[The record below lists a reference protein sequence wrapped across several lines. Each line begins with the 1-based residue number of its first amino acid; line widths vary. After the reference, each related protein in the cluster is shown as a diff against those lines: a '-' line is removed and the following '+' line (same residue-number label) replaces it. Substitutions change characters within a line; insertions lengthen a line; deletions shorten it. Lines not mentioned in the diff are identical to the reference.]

1 VARVGRRRGQLAGDA
16 ELTAAANPWHA
27 AAPQG
32 GSIMTVLGKIL
43 AILNLVLSLAVGAFI
58 VMTYV
63 ARTNWHAAYVGM
75 QNQVKVSQ
83 ADALAYKKDMEQ
95 ARGERAQLQ
104 EQLDKQKAAAEKE
117 QQSLTAQINDFG
129 EKLKRAGEENAK
141 LVAAHR
147 AYDADLKRRANE
159 VDYLK
164 KLIGDRDAQLSKKDL
179 QVNQM
184 RALMVEAQINF
195 KAEHERNERLLEE
208 NERLSKDNRQIR
220 QVSTSPR
227 GEASK
232 RNPPP
237 EDIDGRVTA
246 YDSRSGLLTLNVGS
260 DAGLAKGNTLE
271 IFRTL
276 PEPAYLGTIRIMEV
290 RPNEAVA
297 KPLDRLQSPPK
308 AGDRVS
314 SNILGRR

>member
-1 VARVGRRRGQLAGDA
+1 
-16 ELTAAANPWHA
+16 
-27 AAPQG
+27 
-32 GSIMTVLGKIL
+32 MTVLGKIL

-63 ARTNWHAAYVGM
+63 ARTNWHAAYDNM
-75 QNQVKVSQ
+75 TRQVEVTK
-83 ADALAYKKDMEQ
+83 ADALAYKKDMDQ
-95 ARGERAQLQ
+95 ARNDRAQLQ
-104 EQLDKQKAAAEKE
+104 EQLDKQKAAADKD
-117 QQSLTAQINDFG
+117 QQSLTAQINDLG

-141 LVAAHR
+141 HLAAQR
-147 AYDADLKRRANE
+147 AYDADLKRRASE

-164 KLIGDRDAQLSKKDL
+164 KLIADRDAQLSKKDL

-184 RALMVEAQINF
+184 RALMVEAQINY

-208 NERLSKDNRQIR
+208 NERVSKENRQIR

-232 RNPPP
+232 KNPPP
-237 EDIDGRVTA
+237 EDIEGKVKA
-246 YDSRSGLLTLNVGS
+246 YDARSGLLTLNVGS
-260 DAGLAKGNTLE
+260 DAGLARGNTLE

-276 PEPAYLGTIRIMEV
+276 PEPAYLGTIRITEV

-297 KPLDRLQSPPK
+297 QPVDRLRHPPQ

>member
-1 VARVGRRRGQLAGDA
+1 
-16 ELTAAANPWHA
+16 
-27 AAPQG
+27 
-32 GSIMTVLGKIL
+32 MTVLGKIL

-63 ARTNWHAAYVGM
+63 GRTNWHAAYDNM
-75 QNQVKVSQ
+75 KRQVEVTK
-83 ADALAYKKDMEQ
+83 ADALAYKKDMDQ
-95 ARGERAQLQ
+95 ARNDRAQLQ
-104 EQLDKQKAAAEKE
+104 DQLDKQKAAAEKD
-117 QQSLTAQINDFG
+117 QQGLTAQINDLG
-129 EKLKRAGEENAK
+129 ERLKGAAAENAK

-164 KLIGDRDAQLSKKDL
+164 KLIQDRDAQLSKKDF

-184 RALMVEAQINF
+184 RAAMVEAQINF
-195 KAEHERNERLLEE
+195 NAEHERNERLLQE
-208 NERLSKDNRQIR
+208 NERLSRDNRQIR

-237 EDIDGRVTA
+237 EDVAGKVTA
-246 YDSRSGLLTLNVGS
+246 YDARNDLLTLNVGS
-260 DAGLAKGNTLE
+260 DAGLHRGNTLE

-276 PEPAYLGTIRIMEV
+276 PEPAYLGMIRILEV

-297 KPLDRLQSPPK
+297 KPVDRLVHKPQV
-308 AGDRVS
+308 GDRVS
-314 SNILGRR
+314 SSILGRQ